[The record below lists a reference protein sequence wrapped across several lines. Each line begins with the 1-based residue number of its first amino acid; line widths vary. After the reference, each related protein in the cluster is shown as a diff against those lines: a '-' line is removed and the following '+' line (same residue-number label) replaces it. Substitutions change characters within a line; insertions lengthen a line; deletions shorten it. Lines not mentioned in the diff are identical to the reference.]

1 MIRLMLPLVLMLS
14 ACASNAPEVT
24 RAAPATMQLNPG
36 ETPRLRSLVN
46 KWADYYQ
53 VPRSLVHRVI
63 QRESDYRPGARN
75 GPYWGMMQILPA
87 TARGVNFRGDNS
99 ALLDADTHLK
109 YATRYLRGAW
119 ILSGG
124 VEQEAVGW
132 YARGYYHEAKRQG
145 LLYETGLQG
154 GMWSK
159 YDAGAAPM
167 VPIDPRGQVMPEGEP
182 EAACAPARGLAALLG
197 SAACS

>member
-1 MIRLMLPLVLMLS
+1 MIRYMLPLVLMLS
-14 ACASNAPEVT
+14 ACASGTPEVT
-24 RAAPATMQLNPG
+24 RAAPATVQLNPG
-36 ETPRLRSLVN
+36 ETPRLRALVN

-53 VPRSLVHRVI
+53 LPRSLVHRVI
-63 QRESDYRPGARN
+63 QRESDYRPKARN

-87 TARGVNFRGDNS
+87 TARGVNFRGDNA

-124 VEQEAVGW
+124 VEEEAVGW
-132 YARGYYHEAKRQG
+132 YARGYYYEAKRQG

-159 YDAGAAPM
+159 YDAGVAPM
-167 VPIDPRGQVMPEGEP
+167 VPLDPRGHVVAEAEP
-182 EAACAPARGLAALLG
+182 ACTPARGPGRLFG
-197 SAACS
+197 GETCS